1 MDFRKRL
8 KELRTQAGLT
18 QKQLA
23 TQIGTSKSVVSF
35 YENQDRIQSPTVL
48 VQLAAVFHVS
58 RDFLLGMVDTEKLD
72 ISGLDDEDKKVISS
86 MVELLRQK
94 NKHRIKL

>member
-1 MDFRKRL
+1 MDFGKRL

-35 YENQDRIQSPTVL
+35 YENQERVPSPTVL

-58 RDFLLGMVDTEKLD
+58 ADFLLGIDNTERLD
-72 ISGLDDEDKKVISS
+72 ISGLDEDDKKVVSS
-86 MVELLRQK
+86 MVEILRKK
-94 NKHRIKL
+94 NNYKN

>member
-1 MDFRKRL
+1 MDFGKRL

-35 YENQDRIQSPTVL
+35 YENQERIPSPTVL
-48 VQLAAVFHVS
+48 VQIASVFHVTT
-58 RDFLLGMVDTEKLD
+58 DFLLGVDNTEKLD
-72 ISGLDDEDKKVISS
+72 ISGLNDEDKRVVTS
-86 MVELLRQK
+86 MVELLREK
-94 NKHRIKL
+94 NKIE

>member
-1 MDFRKRL
+1 MDFGKRL

-35 YENQDRIQSPTVL
+35 YENQERVPSPTVL
-48 VQLAAVFHVS
+48 VQLATVFHVS
-58 RDFLLGMVDTEKLD
+58 ADFLLGIDNTERLD
-72 ISGLDDEDKKVISS
+72 ISGLDEDDKKVVSR
-86 MVELLRQK
+86 MVEILRKK
-94 NKHRIKL
+94 NNYKN

>member
-1 MDFRKRL
+1 MDFGKRL

-35 YENQDRIQSPTVL
+35 YENQERVPSPTVL

-58 RDFLLGMVDTEKLD
+58 TDFLLGVDNTEKLD
-72 ISGLDDEDKKVISS
+72 ISGLDDDDKKVVSS
-86 MVELLRQK
+86 MVEILRKK
-94 NKHRIKL
+94 NNYKY

>member
-1 MDFRKRL
+1 MDFGKRL

-35 YENQDRIQSPTVL
+35 YENQERIPSPTVL
-48 VQLAAVFHVS
+48 VQLAAVFHVTT
-58 RDFLLGMVDTEKLD
+58 DFLLGVDDTEKLD
-72 ISGLDDEDKKVISS
+72 ISGLDDEDKKVVAS
-86 MVELLRQK
+86 MVEVLRLK
-94 NKHRIKL
+94 NKKL

>member
-1 MDFRKRL
+1 MDFGKRL

-35 YENQDRIQSPTVL
+35 YENQERIPSPTVL

-58 RDFLLGMVDTEKLD
+58 TDFLLVVDNTEKLD
-72 ISGLDDEDKKVISS
+72 ISGLNDDDKKVVSS
-86 MVELLRQK
+86 MVELLRHK
-94 NKHRIKL
+94 NKYKS